1 MTFFSRSLL
10 AYRLFRY
17 IGNDECKIEDQIFN
31 IYRTHWGISASP
43 CIWTKSNKKNQE
55 NSSMNHSTQQTKPLC
70 MWYSLPISSSSLFF
84 VVLYHCKE
92 KYTRIT
98 HMIRHGDG
106 KSADHETIHHHRIV
120 VVVVFC
126 FYESFF
132 SRKMAVSYVKRTNVK
147 RFILKKVKLD
157 N

>member
-1 MTFFSRSLL
+1 
-10 AYRLFRY
+10 
-17 IGNDECKIEDQIFN
+17 
-31 IYRTHWGISASP
+31 
-43 CIWTKSNKKNQE
+43 
-55 NSSMNHSTQQTKPLC
+55 MNHSTQQTKPLC
-70 MWYSLPISSSSLFF
+70 MCYSLPISSSSLFF

>member
-1 MTFFSRSLL
+1 MSVRLKIKSSTSIELIEVYQLL
-10 AYRLFRY
+10 PAFEQRA
-17 IGNDECKIEDQIFN
+17 
-31 IYRTHWGISASP
+31 T
-43 CIWTKSNKKNQE
+43 KKNQE

-70 MWYSLPISSSSLFF
+70 MCYSLPISSSSLFF